1 MSRPSSSATK
11 RGGSRHR
18 TRVAVVETLRLRD
31 GRALCV
37 RRWPGNGEETT
48 VLLHGLLDS
57 SEGWSQLCERLS
69 GACVAFDLPGFGYSD
84 PPSRGSI
91 EAYARDVA
99 GGLEMLGVDR
109 MVLVG
114 HSLGGAVA
122 AALTELLP
130 SRVTALVLLAPAG
143 FGRLPLA
150 EAASL
155 AGVSKLVEVALPVL
169 LSSRLA
175 VTAGYVMMVTNGKR
189 PEPGLVERVTSRGRS
204 LVDGVR
210 EGTRSLTEPRPSP
223 SQLERRRIH
232 YQGPVHAVWGDR
244 DRLVPLSHRSGVLA
258 AFPHARI
265 HVWRGMGHHP
275 MRERAADLVKLVQ
288 RAMAEGRGGGGVV
301 VSLRNAA
308 MG

>member
-1 MSRPSSSATK
+1 MSRAASSAAK
-11 RGGSRHR
+11 RGGSRPNR
-18 TRVAVVETLRLRD
+18 RVAVVETLHLRD

-37 RRWPGNGEETT
+37 RRWPGSGEETT

-57 SEGWSQLCERLS
+57 SEGWTQLCERLS

-91 EAYARDVA
+91 AAYARDVA
-99 GGLEMLGVDR
+99 DGLQMLGVDR

-122 AALTELLP
+122 AALAELLP
-130 SRVTALVLLAPAG
+130 THVTALILLAPAG

-150 EAASL
+150 DAVSL
-155 AGVSKLVEVALPVL
+155 AGVSRLVEFALPVL

-175 VTAGYVMMVTNGKR
+175 VTAGYVMMVSNGKR
-189 PEPGLVERVTSRGRS
+189 PEAGLVERVTSRGRS

-210 EGTRSLTEPRPSP
+210 EGTRSLREPPRSA
-223 SQLERRRIH
+223 SELERRRVRYH
-232 YQGPVHAVWGDR
+232 GPVHAVWGDR
-244 DRLVPLSHRSGVLA
+244 DRLVPLSHRDGVLA
-258 AFPHARI
+258 AFPQARI

-275 MRERAADLVKLVQ
+275 MRERPADLVKVVE
-288 RAMAEGRGGGGVV
+288 RAVVEGRGDGGVV
-301 VSLRNAA
+301 VVLRKSA
-308 MG
+308 